1 MLRDGFHLDA
11 DQITVESEDQMW
23 RLQITL
29 RRDPATPLRE
39 QLRHA
44 IQHKIKTGELQ
55 PGVRLPS
62 TRALAADLRLARS
75 VVVDA
80 YQQLIAEGYLTS
92 TNRSG
97 TRVADLALSA
107 ADPSTLPMA
116 GAPAADSHDP
126 PIRWDLRTGLPDTGA
141 FPRREWSSC
150 LVEIVR
156 TLDTSQ
162 LEYPAVAG
170 VTELRGELAAYLGR
184 VRAVRTSWDHVMITA
199 GFAQGLSV
207 LCHTLRRHG
216 HKAIA
221 VEDPGH
227 PGEHRFIEGTGLL
240 CVPVPVDEE
249 GIDVDALAASGVRA
263 VLVTPTHQFPTGV
276 TLSPRRRAAL
286 TTWARRVDGL
296 VIEDD
301 YDGEYWFDRGPR
313 PSALQGMAPE
323 HVVYGSSVSKT
334 LAPAIR
340 LGWLAVPPAWMP
352 AVERTRQQHDLGTST
367 VDQYAYQRFIRT
379 GRLDRHLRR
388 ITKRYEI
395 RYQALA
401 RALATELPELRLSGA
416 AAGLHALATLPDGVD
431 ELNVVRAAEKR
442 GVLVRGLNFFVR
454 ERPQLT
460 AGLVIGFARHSSD
473 LLATAVATLAEATRD
488 HTLAPLNNR

>member
-1 MLRDGFHLDA
+1 MLRDGFGDEA
-11 DQITVESEDQMW
+11 DQITVGSEDQMW

-29 RRDPATPLRE
+29 RRDPTTPLRE

-44 IQHKIKTGELQ
+44 IQTKIKTGELQ

-97 TRVADLALSA
+97 TRVADLPMSA

-116 GAPAADSHDP
+116 GAPAPDAHDP

-141 FPRREWSSC
+141 FPRAEWSSC
-150 LVEIVR
+150 LVETVR

-162 LEYPAVAG
+162 LEYPPVAG

-199 GFAQGLSV
+199 GFAQGLAV
-207 LCHTLRRHG
+207 LCQTLRRHG
-216 HKAIA
+216 HEAIA

-227 PGEHRFIEGTGLL
+227 PGEHRFIEGTGMH

-249 GIDVDALAASGVRA
+249 GIDVDALTASGIRA
-263 VLVTPTHQFPTGV
+263 VLVTPAHQFPTGV
-276 TLSPRRRAAL
+276 PLSQRRRVAL
-286 TTWARRVDGL
+286 TAWARRVDGL

-301 YDGEYWFDRGPR
+301 YDGEYWFDRAPR
-313 PSALQGMAPE
+313 PSALQGMAPD
-323 HVVYGSSVSKT
+323 HVVYGGSVSKT
-334 LAPAIR
+334 LAPAMR

-367 VDQYAYQRFIRT
+367 VDQYAYERFVRT

-388 ITKRYEI
+388 ITKRYQS

-401 RALATELPELRLSGA
+401 RAFAAELPQARLSGA
-416 AAGLHALATLPDGVD
+416 AAGLHAVATLPAGVD
-431 ELNVVRAAEKR
+431 ELEVVRAAEKR
-442 GVLVRGLNFFVR
+442 GVLVRGLSYFVR
-454 ERPQLT
+454 ERPRPA

-473 LLATAVATLAEATRD
+473 LLAAAVATLADALHEN
-488 HTLAPLNNR
+488 TLTPVNNR